1 MPVSLWCALNTGW
14 VKYALVRCKFFGIRL
29 AKPGSK
35 VDHSGNLVPAPA
47 PAFVFPIVLALAFA
61 KISQSFVMSARVV
74 VSSREIPNLS
84 LPIKRR
90 FIPAERAC

>member
-1 MPVSLWCALNTGW
+1 M
-14 VKYALVRCKFFGIRL
+14 RCKFFGIKL
-29 AKPGSK
+29 AKPGSN
-35 VDHSGNLVPAPA
+35 VDQLGSLLPVLVFAL
-47 PAFVFPIVLALAFA
+47 VLALAFA

-84 LPIKRR
+84 LPINRR